1 MKARFFVAT
10 IGLAVS
16 ACGPPAPVVKTGT
29 VDLPGARLAY
39 EQRGNAIHTI
49 VLIHGGLVDMRLWDL
64 QAEPLAAMTGRRVIR
79 YDQRGF
85 GKSTRTPGFYSPA
98 DDLLAVM
105 NALNVDKAE
114 LVGLSIGGQI
124 AIEFA
129 LAHPERVEKLV
140 LVSSSVTGMPSN
152 DDPALKPIWVNARQG
167 NIDAAIDLWIQH
179 PLFKSDTT
187 DPLYDSMMRTMLRDN
202 LHTWSDGATYR
213 DQQWASP
220 PAYER
225 LSEIHVPTL
234 IIRGDHDVPDILA
247 VATVMSQRIP
257 GAQLIT
263 FPSATHHLNLQ
274 HPADFTRTLASF

>member
-1 MKARFFVAT
+1 MKRWFLLAAF
-10 IGLAVS
+10 GLAAS
-16 ACGPPAPVVKTGT
+16 ACVPSAPVVKTGT

-39 EQRGNAIHTI
+39 EQRGDAIHTM

-64 QAEPLAAMTGRRVIR
+64 QAEPLAALTGRRVIR

-105 NALNVDKAE
+105 NALNVDMAE

-140 LVSSSVTGMPSN
+140 LVSSSVTGMPSA
-152 DDPALKPIWVNARQG
+152 DDPALKSIWVNASQG
-167 NIDAAIDLWIQH
+167 NIDVAIDLWMKH
-179 PLFKSDTT
+179 PLFKSDAP

-213 DQQWASP
+213 DQHWASP

-247 VATVMSQRIP
+247 AAEVMSQRIS

-263 FPSATHHLNLQ
+263 LPSATHHLNVQ